1 MVTLT
6 KGRRV
11 WIPCQV
17 KTGPFP
23 DERVVR
29 VQSRLGDSLAFV
41 RTAYLKDPI
50 PEGETF
56 VCATVVDVQGD
67 TFVAQLPGQAIT
79 SKDFEGEI
87 ARIT

>member
-1 MVTLT
+1 MLS

-17 KTGPFP
+17 KGGPFS

-29 VQSRLGDSLAFV
+29 VQSSLGESLAFV

-50 PEGETF
+50 PEGETY
-56 VCATVVDVQGD
+56 VCAVIVDVQGD
-67 TFVAQLPGQAIT
+67 KFVAQLPGQAIT
-79 SKDFEGEI
+79 SKQFEGDI
-87 ARIT
+87 AKVS